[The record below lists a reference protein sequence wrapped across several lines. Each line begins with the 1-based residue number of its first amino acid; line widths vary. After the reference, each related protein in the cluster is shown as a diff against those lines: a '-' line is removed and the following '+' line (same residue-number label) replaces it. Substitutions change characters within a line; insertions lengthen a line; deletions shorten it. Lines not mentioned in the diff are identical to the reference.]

1 MCYWTSKR
9 KHNDGADATHCNLV
23 VLGFLSYREGCG
35 SVWRQGEVF
44 SIQSDGSEF
53 YWRFEGQIKRIILTS
68 TWSFCL
74 PQGSPKIFLEV
85 MWLWVFRVVTI
96 FVCRWKDCFRKYV
109 GVSSPC
115 VKRLWE
121 SHSGDGAGNAGSKF
135 TQHNCTNLI
144 FPLGEWARIP
154 IGTS

>member
-96 FVCRWKDCFRKYV
+96 
-109 GVSSPC
+109 SSSAGG
-115 VKRLWE
+115 KIALGSMWE
-121 SHSGDGAGNAGSKF
+121 SVHHVSKDYENR
-135 TQHNCTNLI
+135 TLEMGPEMLAQNSHNTIALTWF
-144 FPLGEWARIP
+144 FP
-154 IGTS
+154 